1 MSWEIHCV
9 GTNGDGSTETD
20 LQRLRL
26 LSFTPPEGW
35 AAIMRRLLT
44 MKTVN
49 FASPQMGRGIR
60 YSASTWLGCFIHTVS
75 SSPPILPGCFCW
87 PASQS
92 VWGWSGAGDRCR
104 LGVPGW
110 PASCTP
116 SPAYPAIPASP
127 AHYPG
132 AWSRTTRQNNLQIL
146 KIILTFSK
154 YGLVL
159 VYTDE
164 EQ

>member
-1 MSWEIHCV
+1 MSSQVASV
-9 GTNGDGSTETD
+9 G
-20 LQRLRL
+20 
-26 LSFTPPEGW
+26 PPPSRCEAGQ
-35 AAIMRRLLT
+35 A
-44 MKTVN
+44 
-49 FASPQMGRGIR
+49 
-60 YSASTWLGCFIHTVS
+60 
-75 SSPPILPGCFCW
+75 
-87 PASQS
+87 
-92 VWGWSGAGDRCR
+92 AGDRCP
-104 LGVPGW
+104 LGVLGW

-146 KIILTFSK
+146 NIILTFSK